1 MMKIKIKNPVNIR
14 IVHESVYAGIFVILL
29 LWLTMPFNVE
39 TIHEGR
45 PLFFLAQ
52 GIITTVISIATG
64 LFAAHILHFPMDP
77 RLPLNTVHRNSL
89 IQYFINIPTLAFV
102 LTVFGGFF
110 FCDNPIE
117 PWWNGGHIHLDYFY
131 QYIYYVSA
139 TCIFLY
145 IGTYVRNCNWH
156 LRFKLEEVRTI
167 NALLEEL
174 QKNIAEESEMGK
186 QKAED
191 RQSDSAPQCHLVG
204 NTGNSTLSLPP
215 ENIIYV
221 ESMSNYADICYME
234 DDEVRHKM
242 LRITLKQIKECI
254 ADNKFMVQCHRAFIV
269 NLNFVVTI
277 TNRNSGYLL
286 QIFGTDK
293 QIPVSRTYTA
303 AVKESLQVSAK

>member
-45 PLFFLAQ
+45 PLFFLPQ
-52 GIITTVISIATG
+52 GIITTVISI
-64 LFAAHILHFPMDP
+64 
-77 RLPLNTVHRNSL
+77 
-89 IQYFINIPTLAFV
+89 V

-145 IGTYVRNCNWH
+145 IGTYVRNRNWH

-167 NALLEEL
+167 NALLEER

>member
-89 IQYFINIPTLAFV
+89 IQYFINIPTVAFV

-145 IGTYVRNCNWH
+145 IRYI
-156 LRFKLEEVRTI
+156 RT
-167 NALLEEL
+167 
-174 QKNIAEESEMGK
+174 
-186 QKAED
+186 
-191 RQSDSAPQCHLVG
+191 
-204 NTGNSTLSLPP
+204 
-215 ENIIYV
+215 
-221 ESMSNYADICYME
+221 
-234 DDEVRHKM
+234 
-242 LRITLKQIKECI
+242 
-254 ADNKFMVQCHRAFIV
+254 
-269 NLNFVVTI
+269 
-277 TNRNSGYLL
+277 
-286 QIFGTDK
+286 
-293 QIPVSRTYTA
+293 
-303 AVKESLQVSAK
+303 